1 MTRSVAVLAGGLG
14 TRVAH
19 LTESDVP
26 KAMLPMCGR
35 PFVDVK
41 LAELVA
47 AGADEIVV
55 LAGHGADTL
64 RTHLASETVGSVP
77 VRFVEDGPTLLGTG
91 GAVRRALDLL
101 PDPFWVTYGDTLLTV
116 PLEVAEDELARAPE
130 LLGVMTVLRNE
141 DRWETSNVSID
152 DAMLVTAYDKG
163 LLPGTHAYIDYG
175 MLLLRHDLFA
185 SRETGVP
192 FDLGD
197 ALREAVAYGRLG
209 AFVVQERFH
218 DIGTEDAWRDTEQW
232 ARENALWERLQRKIK
247 HRAAGRG
254 LRRS

>member
-19 LTESDVP
+19 LTESNVP
-26 KAMLPMCGR
+26 KAMLSVCGR

-47 AGADEIVV
+47 AGADEVVV

-64 RTHLASETVGSVP
+64 RSHLGSETVGGVP
-77 VRFVEDGPTLLGTG
+77 VHLVEDGPTLLGTG
-91 GAVRRALDLL
+91 GAIRRALDVL

-116 PLEVAEDELARAPE
+116 PVEAVEGELARAPE

-152 DAMLVTAYDKG
+152 DAMRVIAYEKG
-163 LLPGTHAYIDYG
+163 SPPGSHVYIDYG
-175 MLLLRHDLFA
+175 MLLLRHELFSSTKA
-185 SRETGVP
+185 TVP

-197 ALREAVAYGRLG
+197 LLREAVAHGRLG
-209 AFVVQERFH
+209 ASVVQERFH
-218 DIGTEDAWRDTEQW
+218 DIGTEEAWLDTERW
-232 ARENALWERLQRKIK
+232 ARDAALWEQLQRKIEN
-247 HRAAGRG
+247 RAAGRG

>member
-19 LTESDVP
+19 LTEADVP
-26 KAMLPMCGR
+26 KAMLPVCGR

-64 RTHLASETVGSVP
+64 RSHLRPETVSGVP
-77 VRFVEDGPTLLGTG
+77 IRLVEDGPTLLGTG
-91 GAVRRALDLL
+91 GAIRRVLDLL

-116 PLEVAEDELARAPE
+116 PLEVAEEELARAPE
-130 LLGVMTVLRNE
+130 LLGVMTVLRNG
-141 DRWETSNVSID
+141 DRWQTSNVSID
-152 DAMLVTAYDKG
+152 DTMRVTAYEKG
-163 LLPGTHAYIDYG
+163 SRPGSHAYIDYG
-175 MLLLRHDLFA
+175 MLLLRHELFS
-185 SRETGVP
+185 SRAGRVR

-197 ALREAVAYGRLG
+197 VLREAVEQSRLG
-209 AFVVQERFH
+209 AAVVHERFH
-218 DIGTEDAWRDTEQW
+218 DIGTEDAWRDTERW
-232 ARENALWERLQRKIK
+232 ARENALWEQLQRKIEN
-247 HRAAGRG
+247 RAAGRG